1 MPHDG
6 HDRHN
11 YRRHHHYHHDHL
23 DHHDRHH
30 HNHHLNHHDHHH
42 YDHLIVRQQISPA
55 GLARQQRLAA
65 PGAKMF
71 YQDFRKYFKF
81 TKKGETV
88 VLL

>member
-1 MPHDG
+1 MLNSVYNH
-6 HDRHN
+6 
-11 YRRHHHYHHDHL
+11 RRHHHYHHDDNNHL
-23 DHHDRHH
+23 DHQDRHH
-30 HNHHLNHHDHHH
+30 YDQHLNHHDHHL
-42 YDHLIVRQQISPA
+42 YDHLIVREQISPA
-55 GLARQQRLAA
+55 GLARQHRLAA